1 MELSPSVL
9 ENGIRVTVKKRERER
24 EEEKRSPCCRSPSL
38 PLAVAAARR
47 RCRSPSLPLA
57 FAAARRR
64 CRSPSLPLAVAAARL
79 RCRSPSLPLAFTA
92 ARRRFCSPSQ
102 PLARRCR
109 SPSQPLAPLSPSLLL
124 TVDSNSSCRR
134 CVAIAVSRR
143 RSPPVVPLSQS
154 VDRLCLESE
163 SEVGG
168 KLAKF
173 SQREFCLVTGLKFGV
188 MSDIFLKPYAATKD
202 GIHVRY
208 FTNNENIR
216 LTDVWARFMAVGFD
230 QPKDGLKM
238 ALVLIAN
245 NVLFGQD
252 LRRKA
257 TLWLFQMVEDLEAF
271 SSFLWGSYVYMMTI
285 HYLRQGFRS
294 ANAPLKH
301 IAHYNL

>member
-1 MELSPSVL
+1 MENINYADFLIKRRSSWIKKSTTNLYCNLNGLPDIVKVL
-9 ENGIRVTVKKRERER
+9 QKVGELQE
-24 EEEKRSPCCRSPSL
+24 
-38 PLAVAAARR
+38 
-47 RCRSPSLPLA
+47 
-57 FAAARRR
+57 
-64 CRSPSLPLAVAAARL
+64 L
-79 RCRSPSLPLAFTA
+79 RKTCFGHLLGFPKELTFSAGVLHN
-92 ARRRFCSPSQ
+92 
-102 PLARRCR
+102 
-109 SPSQPLAPLSPSLLL
+109 LLL
-124 TVDSNSSCRR
+124 RQ
-134 CVAIAVSRR
+134 IH
-143 RSPPVVPLSQS
+143 VPGVTGANELHF
-154 VDRLCLESE
+154 L
-163 SEVGG
+163 VGG

-208 FTNNENIR
+208 FANNENIR
-216 LTDVWARFMAVGFD
+216 LTDVWARFMAGGFD

-271 SSFLWGSYVYMMTI
+271 SSFPWGSYVYMMTI

-301 IAHYNL
+301 IAHYNLYGFPWALEVRFQILY